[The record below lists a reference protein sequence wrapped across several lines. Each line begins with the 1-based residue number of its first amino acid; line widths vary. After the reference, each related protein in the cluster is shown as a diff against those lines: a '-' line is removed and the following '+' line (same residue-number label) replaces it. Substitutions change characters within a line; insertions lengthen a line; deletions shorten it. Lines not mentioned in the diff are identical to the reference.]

1 MALSISLA
9 QMVGFYYLIIEP
21 RNTRYARCWLDG
33 DDDFRIFSKEDLME
47 MADKKGDNPRIKA
60 MLENIFSESSIFL
73 GDVEGENI
81 SQLYASRIEEEPE
94 PRKFHPM
101 ETPGISSIKDPVEMS
116 RSGAI
121 TIDRDISFLGLQPL
135 PLDKWK

>member
-1 MALSISLA
+1 
-9 QMVGFYYLIIEP
+9 
-21 RNTRYARCWLDG
+21 
-33 DDDFRIFSKEDLME
+33 

-73 GDVEGENI
+73 WDVEGENI